1 MIRLFINKYTDKNPA
16 RNKELEKCFAFNQDL
31 FGPEN
36 VITFNS
42 RLPFSDFFAMIN
54 LVAQKD
60 DISIIAN
67 SDIYFDTLYGIG
79 NLKENEVYALSRWD
93 RNLLYDR
100 EDSQD
105 AWVFRGRIKPVP
117 DCDFGLGI
125 PGCDNA
131 IAERLQRAGYTV
143 LNPSKSIKAIHLH
156 SSNIRNYD
164 SRTTV
169 PKPYLLIKPHLLNE
183 TKNTSYRSI

>member
-1 MIRLFINKYTDKNPA
+1 MIRLFIDKYTDKNKG
-16 RNKELEKCFAFNQDL
+16 RNQELQKCFDINVKL
-31 FGPEN
+31 FGIESIILSIIDRP
-36 VITFNS
+36 TFDQM
-42 RLPFSDFFAMIN
+42 FKQIN
-54 LVAQKD
+54 EIVKPD
-60 DISIIAN
+60 DITIIAN
-67 SDIYFDTLYGIG
+67 SDIYFNTLYGIG
-79 NLKENEVYALSRWD
+79 NIKENEVYALSRWD

-131 IAERLQRAGYTV
+131 IAERLQRVGYRV

-183 TKNTSYRSI
+183 TPSHRSI

>member
-16 RNKELEKCFAFNQDL
+16 RNRELEKCYALNQQL

-54 LVAQKD
+54 LCAEET

-67 SDIYFDTLYGIG
+67 SDIYFESVKDVTAI
-79 NLKENEVYALSRWD
+79 KENEVYALSRWD
-93 RNLLYDR
+93 GNTLYDH

-105 AWVFRGRIKPVP
+105 AWIFRGIIKEVSH
-117 DCDFGLGI
+117 CNFGLGI

-131 IAERLQRAGYTV
+131 IAERISRSGYTV

-164 SRTTV
+164 RRTTV
-169 PKPYLLIKPHLLNE
+169 PKPYLLIKPHFLGEAPVNRYIY
-183 TKNTSYRSI
+183 K

>member
-1 MIRLFINKYTDKNPA
+1 MIRLFINTYTDKNEA
-16 RNKELEKCFAFNQDL
+16 RNKELEKCYAINQEV
-31 FGPEN
+31 FGLEN
-36 VITFNS
+36 VISFNF
-42 RLPFSDFFAMIN
+42 RLTFSDFFAMIN

-93 RNLLYDR
+93 GNTLYDR

-105 AWVFRGRIKPVP
+105 AWVFRGKIKPIP
-117 DCDFGLGI
+117 DCNFGLGV

-131 IAERLQRAGYTV
+131 IAERITRSGYTV
-143 LNPSKSIKAIHLH
+143 LNPSKSIKAMHLH

-164 SRTTV
+164 HRTV
-169 PKPYLLIKPHLLNE
+169 VSKPYLLIKPHYLNE
-183 TKNTSYRSI
+183 TPSHRSI

>member
-36 VITFNS
+36 VIIFNS

-54 LVAQKD
+54 LCVNENE
-60 DISIIAN
+60 ISIIAN
-67 SDIYFDTLYGIG
+67 SDIYFQSLLWLETI
-79 NLKENEVYALSRWD
+79 KANEVFALSRWEG
-93 RNLLYDR
+93 NTLYDH

-105 AWVFRGRIKPVP
+105 AWIFRGKIKPVP
-117 DCDFGLGI
+117 DCNFGLGI

-131 IAERLQRAGYTV
+131 IADRLQRAGYTV

-164 SRTTV
+164 RRITV
-169 PKPYLLIKPHLLNE
+169 PKPYLLIKPHYINE
-183 TKNTSYRSI
+183 NVSHRFV